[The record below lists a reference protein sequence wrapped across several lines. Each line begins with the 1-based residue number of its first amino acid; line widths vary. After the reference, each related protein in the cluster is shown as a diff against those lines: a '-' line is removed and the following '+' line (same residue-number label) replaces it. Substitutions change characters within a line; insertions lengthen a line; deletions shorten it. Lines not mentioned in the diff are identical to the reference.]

1 MIEALIL
8 SIVQGVT
15 EFLPISSSSHLLLAS
30 EYLNLSIKSLSQDI
44 SLHIGSFIAVL
55 IYFKEEMKKFLE
67 NKILFLKIIIAS
79 LPVILSGIFL
89 TIFEL
94 SEIFRNINIIAWTT
108 VVFAILLFI
117 ADKFEEDKCLNNL
130 SYRSSLIIGFFQILS
145 LIPGVS
151 RSGIT
156 ITAARFLSFNR
167 VDSAKISFLLSIPT
181 LGAVSFYGFYK
192 IVNSNDS
199 IIFNINIASIL
210 MSCFFSYITI
220 RFFLKYIKN
229 FNLNIFI
236 IYRIAIGLI
245 LFYLLYR

>member
-55 IYFKEEMKKFLE
+55 IYFKEEMKNFFE

-130 SYRSSLIIGFFQILS
+130 SYKSSLIIGFFQILS

>member
-220 RFFLKYIKN
+220 RFFLK
-229 FNLNIFI
+229 
-236 IYRIAIGLI
+236 
-245 LFYLLYR
+245 

>member
-8 SIVQGVT
+8 SIVQGIT

-55 IYFKEEMKKFLE
+55 IYFKEEMKKFIE

-94 SEIFRNINIIAWTT
+94 SEIFRNIYIIAWTT
-108 VVFAILLFI
+108 VAFAILLFI
-117 ADKFEEDKCLNNL
+117 ADKFEEEKCLNNL
-130 SYRSSLIIGFFQILS
+130 SYKSSLIIGFFQILS

-181 LGAVSFYGFYK
+181 LGAVTFYGFYK
-192 IVNSNDS
+192 IVNSNDAT
-199 IIFNINIASIL
+199 IFNINIASIV

-220 RFFLKYIKN
+220 RFFLKYIQN

-245 LFYLLYR
+245 LFYLLYS